1 MIKKQA
7 INELPIKLLECFRSR
22 GQWLF
27 TFIGKKDSFYILRKK
42 GLCTE
47 PPSPQ
52 GRKFRIFLRGG
63 LTSIGKERGFLGQ
76 KKIRSTYLFHYT
88 NHTKQNL
95 IFRWGVGKHA
105 LQTSRGSMVF
115 TKVKKF
121 QKIHY
126 VKMKN
131 FSGDNLVT
139 HNSSQIPLVLD
150 RTGIY
155 KYW

>member
-7 INELPIKLLECFRSR
+7 INELLIKRLGCFHSR
-22 GQWLF
+22 GQQLF
-27 TFIGKKDSFYILRKK
+27 KFIGMKDSFYILKKK

-47 PPSPQ
+47 PPSPE
-52 GRKFRIFLRGG
+52 GRKFRFFLRGG

-76 KKIRSTYLFHYT
+76 KKIRSTHLFHYT

-95 IFRWGVGKHA
+95 IFRWGVGKHL
-105 LQTSRGSMVF
+105 LQTSRGSMAF
-115 TKVKKF
+115 TKVTKF

-139 HNSSQIPLVLD
+139 HNSSQIPLVLH

-155 KYW
+155 KCW